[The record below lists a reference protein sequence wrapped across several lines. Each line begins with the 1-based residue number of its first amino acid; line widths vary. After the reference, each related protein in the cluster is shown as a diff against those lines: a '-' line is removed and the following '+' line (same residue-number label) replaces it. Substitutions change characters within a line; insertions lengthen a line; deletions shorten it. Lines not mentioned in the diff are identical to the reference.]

1 MDAQYAET
9 VDAGGR
15 ATVKIWPG
23 NLDAWTVS
31 QVSVEMRTAPVGAT
45 CELRKNGAFV
55 SPLIP
60 TGDVAGGDPP
70 VTVSP
75 SDRLTVEWVG
85 CTPGDVGGVFI
96 VYDVVGRT

>member
-9 VDAGGR
+9 VGPDGR

-23 NLDAWTVS
+23 NMDAWTVS
-31 QVSVEMRTAPVGAT
+31 QVSVEMGTAPVGAVCT
-45 CELRKNGAFV
+45 LRKNGAYV
-55 SPLIP
+55 SPLIA

-75 SDRLTVEWVG
+75 SDRLTVEWQG
-85 CTPGDVGGVFI
+85 CTPGDVGAVFI
-96 VYDVVGRT
+96 VYDVLGRS